1 LNNLLT
7 EHNVNILIGDIN
19 VDALSSNQNIFA
31 DVLQHFKLVV
41 NRPTHLSGGL
51 HVHIKQ
57 SYLAK

>member
-1 LNNLLT
+1 
-7 EHNVNILIGDIN
+7 LIGDLN